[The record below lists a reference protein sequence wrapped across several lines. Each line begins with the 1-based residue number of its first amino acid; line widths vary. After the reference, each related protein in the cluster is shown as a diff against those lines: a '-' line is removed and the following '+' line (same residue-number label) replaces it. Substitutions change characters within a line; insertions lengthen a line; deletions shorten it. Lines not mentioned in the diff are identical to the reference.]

1 MSTSEVIVGGE
12 LQIVGFYL
20 SFLQIC
26 GFENLLTMFYIYI
39 LGLSFRNRLYGTAR
53 DL

>member
-12 LQIVGFYL
+12 LRIVRLFL

-26 GFENLLTMFYIYI
+26 VFENLLMMFYV
-39 LGLSFRNRLYGTAR
+39 LDLSLRNRLYGTA
-53 DL
+53 